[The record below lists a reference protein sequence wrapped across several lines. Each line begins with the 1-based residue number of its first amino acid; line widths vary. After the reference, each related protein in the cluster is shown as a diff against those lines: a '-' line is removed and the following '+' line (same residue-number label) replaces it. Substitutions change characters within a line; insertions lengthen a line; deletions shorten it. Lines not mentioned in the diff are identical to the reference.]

1 MNNIPFLKK
10 NWSYNA
16 HCGKWWKIK
25 SWFTYRYAEKYEYI
39 IKNNH
44 LYKDNILRG
53 TLKDKS
59 QWIELFKKYFSF
71 MEYEE
76 FSLSE
81 SKKQYPR
88 RIFGLRKNVIY

>member
-1 MNNIPFLKK
+1 M
-10 NWSYNA
+10 
-16 HCGKWWKIK
+16 
-25 SWFTYRYAEKYEYI
+25 

-53 TLKDKS
+53 NLKDKS